1 MITIFMASIDHMQVK
16 AVGSTH
22 DHALSLSSRPLRASV
37 TAVVLHAE
45 PTDDSEEEESK

>member
-16 AVGSTH
+16 AVSSTH
-22 DHALSLSSRPLRASV
+22 DHALSLSSRRPRGSV

-45 PTDDSEEEESK
+45 PADDSEEEESE